1 MNKFQYAT
9 LLISLVI
16 LSVIL
21 LSIFFR
27 KKSPIK
33 NSSLPKN
40 TGISADKTCSAT
52 NCGQTGTSYRSAIC
66 IDPST
71 NLQVDSTKCDTSQ
84 KLITQPCTNPT
95 CSPWNYSAWTPS
107 TCDLCIGKGTAQT
120 TQTRTATCS
129 STTDPV
135 NGCDPSQQ
143 ILSQPCSSPV
153 CGSNSYHGSYNGT
166 VALTSSSIFNPTMSV
181 SGSISNSVS
190 VSGNTITLTP
200 IGNNI
205 YGIYFCMFVWY
216 SSTSTKNMN
225 TFPPVKTLNNITL
238 INAFSAGTTKPYN
251 KISNVG
257 SESTI
262 VLITSMVIYIN
273 DPTKVSS
280 ITFDTTA
287 TLPVSPLTS
296 DIFITQLNN
305 SLISCF
311 SGSDLISCSNT
322 YGTSRFPYMA
332 IYRFTGGA
340 SLSTN
345 YFSNPI
351 QIFDSFDSK
360 TTPATATSR
369 ITFSTNLITIPP
381 FTTAATSTYS
391 TLKFLLFFQI
401 TPISNSASMNVSS
414 ISVTNITWQILLN
427 NKKNYGISTTSN
439 TYSSNMIYACTF
451 SIADPTKASTITI
464 TLGIGAPSL
473 SGIDFLLLQLDPTIS

>member
-52 NCGQTGTSYRSAIC
+52 NCGQTGTSYRAAIC

-200 IGNNI
+200 IGNI
-205 YGIYFCMFVWY
+205 FLYVR
-216 SSTSTKNMN
+216 
-225 TFPPVKTLNNITL
+225 
-238 INAFSAGTTKPYN
+238 
-251 KISNVG
+251 
-257 SESTI
+257 
-262 VLITSMVIYIN
+262 MV
-273 DPTKVSS
+273 
-280 ITFDTTA
+280 
-287 TLPVSPLTS
+287 
-296 DIFITQLNN
+296 
-305 SLISCF
+305 
-311 SGSDLISCSNT
+311 
-322 YGTSRFPYMA
+322 
-332 IYRFTGGA
+332 
-340 SLSTN
+340 
-345 YFSNPI
+345 
-351 QIFDSFDSK
+351 
-360 TTPATATSR
+360 
-369 ITFSTNLITIPP
+369 
-381 FTTAATSTYS
+381 
-391 TLKFLLFFQI
+391 
-401 TPISNSASMNVSS
+401 
-414 ISVTNITWQILLN
+414 
-427 NKKNYGISTTSN
+427 
-439 TYSSNMIYACTF
+439 
-451 SIADPTKASTITI
+451 
-464 TLGIGAPSL
+464 
-473 SGIDFLLLQLDPTIS
+473 